1 MATNGKHSFFRQP
14 EMIVAVSAI
23 VLSLCGLFIALYE
36 ASIARR
42 AERASVWPHVEVAA
56 SVQGT
61 QVQIWVRNTGVG
73 PARVRAANLSL
84 DGAVL
89 DNWSELLDS
98 LQIDF
103 RNITREYSL
112 IGGRVLGV
120 STDIETIFAVDLRA
134 DANDPDATLRV
145 AEAFFSEAADVELC
159 YCSVYDECW
168 TARLQDIMNRK
179 RDAREHAGDA
189 EGVDCTSVPRSS
201 I

>member
-1 MATNGKHSFFRQP
+1 M
-14 EMIVAVSAI
+14 
-23 VLSLCGLFIALYE
+23 
-36 ASIARR
+36 
-42 AERASVWPHVEVAA
+42 
-56 SVQGT
+56 QGT

-89 DNWSELLDS
+89 ENWSELLDS
-98 LQIDF
+98 LQIDLGS
-103 RNITREYSL
+103 ITREYSL

-120 STDIETIFAVDLRA
+120 SSEIETVFAVDLRA

-145 AEAFFSEAADVELC
+145 AEAFFNEAADVELC

-179 RDAREHAGDA
+179 RGARADAGDA
-189 EGVDCTSVPRSS
+189 EAVDCTSVQQSS